1 MGGDGR
7 VTIIEDSRQKPDKN
21 KHIKQQLESLG
32 YKVIRSK
39 LLVGDYSWPTD
50 QHICVD
56 TKFGLQEVASNLTQ
70 DHERFKRECILAKD
84 CGIQLVVLVQEPGI
98 KILSDVC
105 GWYNWRRKK
114 NPKAVSGKQLY
125 KIMATMTDRY
135 GVAWEFCTRN
145 TVGKR
150 IVELLGG

>member
-1 MGGDGR
+1 MAL
-7 VTIIEDSRQKPDKN
+7 IIVEDTRNKPDKN
-21 KHIKQQLESLG
+21 AHIKRQLEGMG
-32 YKVIRSK
+32 YKVVRNK

-125 KIMATMTDRY
+125 KIMETMTERY
-135 GVAWEFCTRN
+135 GVSWVFCTRN

-150 IVELLGG
+150 IVELLGGG

>member
-1 MGGDGR
+1 M
-7 VTIIEDSRQKPDKN
+7 TIIEDSRQKPDKN

-135 GVAWEFCTRN
+135 GVDWVFCTRN

-150 IVELLGG
+150 IVELLGGG

>member
-1 MGGDGR
+1 M
-7 VTIIEDSRQKPDKN
+7 IILEDSRQKIDKN
-21 KHIKQQLESLG
+21 KHIETQLEKLG
-32 YKVIRSK
+32 YKIVRSK
-39 LLVGDYSWPTD
+39 LLVGDYSYPTD
-50 QHICVD
+50 QSICID

-70 DHERFKRECILAKD
+70 DHERFKNECIRARE
-84 CGIQLVVLVQEPGI
+84 CGIQLVVLVQESGI

-135 GVAWEFCTRN
+135 GVAWEFCSKQN
-145 TVGKR
+145 VGQR
-150 IVELLGG
+150 IVGILNGEESI

>member
-1 MGGDGR
+1 MR
-7 VTIIEDSRQKPDKN
+7 TIIEDSRQKPDKN

-32 YKVIRSK
+32 YNVIRSK
-39 LLVGDYSWPTD
+39 LLVGDYAWPTD

-84 CGIQLVVLVQEPGI
+84 CGIQLIVLVQEPGI

-105 GWYNWRRKK
+105 GWYNWRRKR
-114 NPKAVSGKQLY
+114 NPKAVSGKQLF
-125 KIMATMTDRY
+125 KIMSTMTERY
-135 GVAWEFCTRN
+135 GVAWVFCTKS

-150 IVELLGG
+150 IVDLLEGRR

>member
-1 MGGDGR
+1 M
-7 VTIIEDSRQKPDKN
+7 TIVEDSRQKPDKN
-21 KHIKQQLESLG
+21 KHIKQQLEALG
-32 YKVIRSK
+32 YKVVRSK
-39 LLVGDYSWPTD
+39 LLVGDYTWPTD

-125 KIMATMTDRY
+125 KIMTTMTERY
-135 GVAWEFCTRN
+135 GVAWVFCTRN

-150 IVELLGG
+150 IVELLGGG

>member
-1 MGGDGR
+1 M
-7 VTIIEDSRQKPDKN
+7 TIIEDSRQKPDKN

-39 LLVGDYSWPTD
+39 LLDGDYSWPTD

-135 GVAWEFCTRN
+135 GVAWVFCTRN

-150 IVELLGG
+150 IVELLGGG

>member
-1 MGGDGR
+1 M
-7 VTIIEDSRQKPDKN
+7 TIIEDSRQKPDKN

-135 GVAWEFCTRN
+135 GVDWVFCTRN

-150 IVELLGG
+150 IVELLEGG

>member
-1 MGGDGR
+1 M
-7 VTIIEDSRQKPDKN
+7 TIIEDSRQKPDKN

-135 GVAWEFCTRN
+135 GVAWVFCTRN

-150 IVELLGG
+150 IVELLGGG

>member
-1 MGGDGR
+1 M
-7 VTIIEDSRQKPDKN
+7 TIIEDSRQKPDKN

-125 KIMATMTDRY
+125 KIMATMQERY
-135 GVAWEFCTRN
+135 NISWVFCTRN

>member
-1 MGGDGR
+1 M
-7 VTIIEDSRQKPDKN
+7 TIIEDSRQKPDKN

-125 KIMATMTDRY
+125 KIMATMTERY
-135 GVAWEFCTRN
+135 GVAWVFCTRN
-145 TVGKR
+145 TVGKC
-150 IVELLGG
+150 IVELLGGS

>member
-1 MGGDGR
+1 MQK
-7 VTIIEDSRQKPDKN
+7 VIIEDTRQKTDKN
-21 KHIKQQLESLG
+21 AHITKQLESMG
-32 YKVIRSK
+32 FKVVRSK
-39 LLVGDYSWPTD
+39 LIVGDYTWPTD

-56 TKFGLQEVASNLTQ
+56 TKFGLQEVASNLTA
-70 DHERFKRECILAKD
+70 DHERFRRECQLAKD
-84 CGIQLVVLVQEPGI
+84 FGIQLIILVQEHGI

-105 GWYNWRRKK
+105 GWYNWRKKK

-125 KIMATMTDRY
+125 KIMATMTERY
-135 GVAWEFCTRN
+135 GVAWEFCTRT